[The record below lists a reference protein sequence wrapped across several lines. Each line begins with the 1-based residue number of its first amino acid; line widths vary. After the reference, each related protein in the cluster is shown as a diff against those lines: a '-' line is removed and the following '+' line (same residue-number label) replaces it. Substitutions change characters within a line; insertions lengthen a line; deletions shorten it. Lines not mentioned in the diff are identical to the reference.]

1 MSGTSGDTPGQN
13 PPPTPNGRPG
23 GANALPPV
31 LKNELPSV
39 HVLKYMDGL
48 SKRSGKMLD
57 SGWHFQ
63 SLIFVY
69 YVLFR
74 FVIVI
79 CLFDPSFNP
88 SLLSLSSSGD
98 EKQI

>member
-1 MSGTSGDTPGQN
+1 MIFDIFFLSGNDGTSEQN
-13 PPPTPNGRPG
+13 PPTPNGRPG
-23 GANALPPV
+23 GPNALPPV

-48 SKRSGKMLD
+48 SKRSGKLLD
-57 SGWHFQ
+57 AGWHFQ

-74 FVIVI
+74 FGI
-79 CLFDPSFNP
+79 CFLDPSYNP
-88 SLLSLSSSGD
+88 SLLS
-98 EKQI
+98 